1 MCASLL
7 LLQVPDTTFSYPP
20 PPLFFPF
27 LDSVHLS
34 FSLSPFVVYF
44 PLWYASMLT
53 AEGSCSNSATSQST
67 LDRATAAVGKDHND
81 DCHSDPNDSL
91 VEQQQPPNASPPES
105 SHRSIRR
112 SLHALGNK
120 VSRHQQRTVSPPPPQ
135 SPNRAIYKRP
145 SDDSIRSNFSST
157 SSVFSTASKISKFP
171 HAVKSSLVSVKD
183 YVAAKSHRRRT
194 MIHSPTTPNNTAMI
208 NGRQSP
214 QSSSNNEHHHHHHSF
229 ASRFRRRAPSVMG
242 LSSMFSKEN
251 AQASCANSN
260 VSPSVSSIHSPAA
273 VDEERPP
280 SSSKRRLAER
290 RNSVLDVAA
299 RLLHATP
306 RDNRPVSSA
315 FGDVKVTPDDVKVDD
330 DNGEEEEENGQ
341 LNNVIQQEKTATA
354 YDEKAIGKLLFGV
367 DIENLEFFD
376 QDLSRSRASSIISGK
391 VSLEAND
398 TTIGYVINTR
408 VYRCQE

>member
-1 MCASLL
+1 
-7 LLQVPDTTFSYPP
+7 
-20 PPLFFPF
+20 
-27 LDSVHLS
+27 
-34 FSLSPFVVYF
+34 
-44 PLWYASMLT
+44 MLT

-67 LDRATAAVGKDHND
+67 LDRATAAVVGKDHND
-81 DCHSDPNDSL
+81 LASNDDCHGDPNDSL
-91 VEQQQPPNASPPES
+91 VEQPPNASPPES
-105 SHRSIRR
+105 SHRSLRR

-194 MIHSPTTPNNTAMI
+194 MIHSPTTTTAII

-214 QSSSNNEHHHHHHSF
+214 QSSSNHEHHSF

-260 VSPSVSSIHSPAA
+260 VSPSVSSIHSAA

-306 RDNRPVSSA
+306 RDNHRPVSSSA
-315 FGDVKVTPDDVKVDD
+315 FGDVRVTPDDVKVDD
-330 DNGEEEEENGQ
+330 EGEGGNGQ
-341 LNNVIQQEKTATA
+341 LNNVIQQEKAATAA

-376 QDLSRSRASSIISGK
+376 QDLSRSRASSIISGN
-391 VSLEAND
+391 VSLEVND
-398 TTIGYVINTR
+398 NNKLY
-408 VYRCQE
+408 